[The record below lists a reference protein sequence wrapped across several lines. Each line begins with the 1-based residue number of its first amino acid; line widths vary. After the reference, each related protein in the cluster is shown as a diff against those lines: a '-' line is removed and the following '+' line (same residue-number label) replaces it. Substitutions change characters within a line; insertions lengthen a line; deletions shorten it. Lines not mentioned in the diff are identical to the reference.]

1 MPESLLSA
9 DRGGAWLKARVLI
22 GRWHGQFSNG
32 HGNIAE
38 AEKKSG
44 NTEAGAVFPL
54 EKQVREAIS
63 RAMLKRQAPVQR
75 WPQIL
80 LGGAQRLG
88 IKILRYV

>member
-1 MPESLLSA
+1 MSEFVTRSEFGLVLFLDAVSAPAPESLLSA
-9 DRGGAWLKARVLI
+9 DRGGAWLKARILI

-32 HGNIAE
+32 DENIAE

-63 RAMLKRQAPVQR
+63 RSMLKQR
-75 WPQIL
+75 
-80 LGGAQRLG
+80 
-88 IKILRYV
+88 